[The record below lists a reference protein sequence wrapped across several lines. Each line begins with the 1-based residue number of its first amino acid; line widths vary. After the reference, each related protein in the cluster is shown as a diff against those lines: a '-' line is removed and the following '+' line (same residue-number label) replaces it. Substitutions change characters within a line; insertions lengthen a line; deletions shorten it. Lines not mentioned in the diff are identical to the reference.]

1 MGRKPTS
8 FGTKGPRL
16 AAAGRC
22 ARGGRGAGPRTALDT
37 ARPDG
42 EREIR

>member
-1 MGRKPTS
+1 MILLKIAAP
-8 FGTKGPRL
+8 L
-16 AAAGRC
+16 ATNGQPVPAAG
-22 ARGGRGAGPRTALDT
+22 AAWAAPALDT